1 MSNFLGNIFSSNKKE
16 AETYIEGTSDINE
29 TTHPKMRDPEK
40 IAETYKIPT
49 SYINELTNPKM
60 IVPEKAEQREAADT
74 PSNEII
80 PANEILQDMRKDG
93 TEGEPIQNQL
103 VNRDLNMEGKV
114 ILNKPIM
121 LSDKDITELT
131 NVIQSINDENISNEF
146 NKLLDNKPE
155 KDLKTQLNTLN
166 DVSKLIT
173 LIQTETDRMNA
184 EFDTT
189 LQPYNRV
196 LELLNRESATTYD
209 EMAWRTFTTKYYNS
223 KYTTNNQAN
232 SYDEFMRKTGLNQA
246 TPVQKVEL
254 YTYYEYDPEIIKYLD
269 LQLYTQETA
278 NQIADININKFAN
291 KFPIIRLNPT
301 DNKDLLN
308 DLDDNYKFDDNDNLL
323 FMVHDGGLIS
333 QQGKDAIWHEVDTRR
348 KENKHTLRFRYV
360 GFGDLGTRLLQRS
373 SSFLNDQNKGYK
385 DMARTMGWIGKGG
398 SKTRKIKRRSK
409 SKTQRKRKSK
419 SKTQRKRKSTRRSK
433 SRKH

>member
-1 MSNFLGNIFSSNKKE
+1 MSNKNAKS
-16 AETYIEGTSDINE
+16 YIEGTSDINE
-29 TTHPKMRDPEK
+29 Q
-40 IAETYKIPT
+40 
-49 SYINELTNPKM
+49 TNPKM
-60 IVPEKAEQREAADT
+60 KVPEKQEANIPTDT
-74 PSNEII
+74 GMPSNEII
-80 PANEILQDMRKDG
+80 STGMPTNNTSPTNEILQDMRKDG
-93 TEGEPIQNQL
+93 TEGEQDQNQL
-103 VNRDLNMEGKV
+103 VNRDAQLLNIEGKV

-121 LSDKDITELT
+121 LSDKDIAELT
-131 NVIQSINDENISNEF
+131 NVIQSINNENISNEF
-146 NKLLDNKPE
+146 NNLLST
-155 KDLKTQLNTLN
+155 KDPNTQLNTLT

-209 EMAWRTFTTKYYNS
+209 EMAWRTFTTKYYDF
-223 KYTTNNQAN
+223 KYTAN
-232 SYDEFMRKTGLNQA
+232 DKYDEFMQNTGLNQA

-291 KFPIIRLNPT
+291 KFPIIRLNPI
-301 DNKDLLN
+301 DNKDLLK

-323 FMVHDGGLIS
+323 FMVNDGGLIS

-385 DMARTMGWIGKGG
+385 DMARTMGWLEKKGG